1 MYVFLIFNFSCDAL
15 SHSFVCLLIKMHI
28 QDNVF
33 TCVPLNDN
41 QLSLMLVH
49 YSKKGSFL
57 CNWNQAISACK

>member
-1 MYVFLIFNFSCDAL
+1 M
-15 SHSFVCLLIKMHI
+15 CLLIKMHI

-57 CNWNQAISACK
+57 CIWNQAISAL

>member
-15 SHSFVCLLIKMHI
+15 SLSFVCLLIKMHI

-57 CNWNQAISACK
+57 CNWNQAISAL